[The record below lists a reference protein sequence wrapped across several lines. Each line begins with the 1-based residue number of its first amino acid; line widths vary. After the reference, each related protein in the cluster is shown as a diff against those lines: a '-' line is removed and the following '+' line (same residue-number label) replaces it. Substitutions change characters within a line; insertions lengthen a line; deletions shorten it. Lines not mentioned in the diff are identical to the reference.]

1 MKKVVISLGG
11 SILIPTLEEHT
22 IKEYVPVL
30 KKIAKQHRLFVV
42 VGGGGE
48 ARRYIGIMRDL
59 GIDEG
64 TSDEIG
70 ILITRLNAT
79 MLIAALGED
88 AYPKVA
94 ESHAEAKK
102 FAESGK
108 IVVMGGITPGQT
120 TDAVA
125 AVLAERVGAA
135 VFINAT
141 SVDGIYSA
149 DPRKDKKATRFDS
162 MTPKKLLEIVGGTA
176 LGAGSNNVL
185 DIVAARVVERSN
197 IPLVVLDGR
206 DPKNLPNAILKGK
219 SGAQW
224 FRTGRRTR
232 CRCER
237 EFFSILGLLV
247 KMKFTS
253 LGGLPDGP
261 PILPPDYGIDA
272 TAPDGAPR
280 AADRSNY
287 FLFVLCKPSC
297 PALLGRSPEAGSPQ
311 YYLS

>member
-11 SILIPTLEEHT
+11 SILIPALENHT

-30 KKIAKQHRLFVV
+30 KKIAKQHHLFVV

-48 ARRYIGIMRDL
+48 ARRYISVMRDL

-64 TSDEIG
+64 TSDEVG

-79 MLIAALGED
+79 LLIAALGDD

-102 FAESGK
+102 FAETGK

-125 AVLAERVGAA
+125 AVLAERVGAS

-149 DPRKDKKATRFDS
+149 DPRKDPKATRFES
-162 MTPKKLLEIVGGTA
+162 LTPKKLLEIVGGTS

-206 DPKNLPNAILKGK
+206 DPKNLLNAILKGRYRGTVVSNSK
-219 SGAQW
+219 
-224 FRTGRRTR
+224 
-232 CRCER
+232 
-237 EFFSILGLLV
+237 
-247 KMKFTS
+247 KNP
-253 LGGLPDGP
+253 LP
-261 PILPPDYGIDA
+261 
-272 TAPDGAPR
+272 
-280 AADRSNY
+280 
-287 FLFVLCKPSC
+287 V
-297 PALLGRSPEAGSPQ
+297 
-311 YYLS
+311 

>member
-11 SILIPTLEEHT
+11 SILIPSLEDHT
-22 IKEYVPVL
+22 IREYVPVL
-30 KKIAKQHRLFVV
+30 KKIAKKCRLFVV

-48 ARRYIGIMRDL
+48 ARRYISITREL

-79 MLIAALGED
+79 MLIAALGDE

-102 FAESGK
+102 FSEHGK

-125 AVLAERVGAA
+125 AVLAERVGAS

-141 SVDGIYSA
+141 SVDGIYTE
-149 DPRKDKKATRFDS
+149 DPKKNPKATRFDAI
-162 MTPKKLLEIVGGTA
+162 TPKQLLEIVGGTA

-185 DIVAARVVERSN
+185 DIVAARVVERSG
-197 IPLVVLDGR
+197 IPLIVLDGR
-206 DPKNLPNAILKGK
+206 EPKNLSEAILKGK
-219 SGAQW
+219 
-224 FRTGRRTR
+224 FRGTVV
-232 CRCER
+232 
-237 EFFSILGLLV
+237 SDV
-247 KMKFTS
+247 KKKP
-253 LGGLPDGP
+253 LP
-261 PILPPDYGIDA
+261 
-272 TAPDGAPR
+272 
-280 AADRSNY
+280 
-287 FLFVLCKPSC
+287 V
-297 PALLGRSPEAGSPQ
+297 
-311 YYLS
+311 

>member
-11 SILIPTLEEHT
+11 SILIPSLEDHT
-22 IKEYVPVL
+22 IDGFVPVL
-30 KKIAKQHRLFVV
+30 RKIAKECRLFVV

-48 ARRYIGIMRDL
+48 ARRYITIMRKL

-64 TSDEIG
+64 TSDEVG

-108 IVVMGGITPGQT
+108 IIVMGGITPGQT

-149 DPRKDKKATRFDS
+149 DPKKDKDATRFDAI
-162 MTPKKLLEIVGGTA
+162 TPQKLLEIVSGTA

-206 DPKNLPNAILKGK
+206 DPKNLSNAILKGK
-219 SGAQW
+219 
-224 FRTGRRTR
+224 FRGTVV
-232 CRCER
+232 
-237 EFFSILGLLV
+237 S
-247 KMKFTS
+247 KSKKNP
-253 LGGLPDGP
+253 LP
-261 PILPPDYGIDA
+261 
-272 TAPDGAPR
+272 
-280 AADRSNY
+280 
-287 FLFVLCKPSC
+287 V
-297 PALLGRSPEAGSPQ
+297 
-311 YYLS
+311 

>member
-11 SILIPTLEEHT
+11 SILIPSLENHT
-22 IKEYVPVL
+22 IREYVPVL
-30 KKIAKQHRLFVV
+30 KKIAKKHRLFVV

-48 ARRYIGIMRDL
+48 ARRYITITRDL

-94 ESHAEAKK
+94 ETHSEAKK
-102 FAESGK
+102 FSEHGK

-141 SVDGIYSA
+141 SVDGIYSE
-149 DPRKDKKATRFDS
+149 DPKKNPDATRFD
-162 MTPKKLLEIVGGTA
+162 MITPKKLLEIVGGKG

-185 DIVAARVVERSN
+185 DIVAARVVERSG

-206 DPKNLPNAILKGK
+206 EPKNLAEAILKGK
-219 SGAQW
+219 
-224 FRTGRRTR
+224 FRGTVVSEG
-232 CRCER
+232 
-237 EFFSILGLLV
+237 
-247 KMKFTS
+247 KKKP
-253 LGGLPDGP
+253 LP
-261 PILPPDYGIDA
+261 
-272 TAPDGAPR
+272 
-280 AADRSNY
+280 
-287 FLFVLCKPSC
+287 V
-297 PALLGRSPEAGSPQ
+297 
-311 YYLS
+311 

>member
-11 SILIPTLEEHT
+11 SILIPTLEDHT
-22 IKEYVPVL
+22 VKEYVPVL

-48 ARRYIGIMRDL
+48 ARRYIGVMRDL

-79 MLIAALGED
+79 MLIAALGDD

-102 FAESGK
+102 FAETGK

-125 AVLAERVGAA
+125 AVLSERVGAS

-149 DPRKDKKATRFDS
+149 DPKKDPKATRYET
-162 MTPKKLLEIVGGTA
+162 MTPKKLLDIVGSTA

-206 DPKNLPNAILKGK
+206 NPKNLLNAILKGK
-219 SGAQW
+219 YRGTVVSEGK
-224 FRTGRRTR
+224 R
-232 CRCER
+232 
-237 EFFSILGLLV
+237 
-247 KMKFTS
+247 KP
-253 LGGLPDGP
+253 LP
-261 PILPPDYGIDA
+261 L
-272 TAPDGAPR
+272 
-280 AADRSNY
+280 
-287 FLFVLCKPSC
+287 
-297 PALLGRSPEAGSPQ
+297 
-311 YYLS
+311 

>member
-11 SILIPTLEEHT
+11 SILIPSLENHT
-22 IKEYVPVL
+22 IKEYVPAL
-30 KKIAKQHRLFVV
+30 RAIAKAHRLFVV

-48 ARRYIGIMRDL
+48 ARRYIGVARDL
-59 GIDEG
+59 GVDEG

-79 MLIAALGED
+79 ILIAALGDD

-125 AVLAERVGAA
+125 AVLSERVGAS

-149 DPRKDKKATRFDS
+149 DPKKDENAKHFTA
-162 MTPKKLLEIVGGTA
+162 MTPQQLLGIVGGTA
-176 LGAGSNNVL
+176 MNAGSNTVL
-185 DIVAARVVERSN
+185 DIVAARVVERSH

-206 DPKNLPNAILKGK
+206 DPKNLRNAILKGK
-219 SGAQW
+219 FSG
-224 FRTGRRTR
+224 TVVS
-232 CRCER
+232 E
-237 EFFSILGLLV
+237 S
-247 KMKFTS
+247 MKNP
-253 LGGLPDGP
+253 LP
-261 PILPPDYGIDA
+261 L
-272 TAPDGAPR
+272 
-280 AADRSNY
+280 
-287 FLFVLCKPSC
+287 
-297 PALLGRSPEAGSPQ
+297 
-311 YYLS
+311 

>member
-11 SILIPTLEEHT
+11 SVLIPTLEDHT

-30 KKIAKQHRLFVV
+30 KKVAKECRLFVV

-48 ARRYIGIMRDL
+48 ARRYIGVMRDL
-59 GIDEG
+59 GVDEG

-70 ILITRLNAT
+70 ILITRLNAA

-88 AYPKVA
+88 AYPKAA

-125 AVLAERVGAA
+125 AVLAERVGAS

-149 DPRKDKKATRFDS
+149 DPRKDPKATRFDT
-162 MTPKKLLEIVGGTA
+162 MTPKKLLEIVGGTG

-185 DIVAARVVERSN
+185 DIIAARVVERSA

-206 DPKNLPNAILKGK
+206 DPKNLLNALLKGK
-219 SGAQW
+219 
-224 FRTGRRTR
+224 FRGTVVSEGKK
-232 CRCER
+232 
-237 EFFSILGLLV
+237 SP
-247 KMKFTS
+247 
-253 LGGLPDGP
+253 LP
-261 PILPPDYGIDA
+261 
-272 TAPDGAPR
+272 
-280 AADRSNY
+280 
-287 FLFVLCKPSC
+287 V
-297 PALLGRSPEAGSPQ
+297 
-311 YYLS
+311 

>member
-1 MKKVVISLGG
+1 MKKLVISLGG
-11 SILIPTLEEHT
+11 SILIPKLEGHT
-22 IKEYVPVL
+22 IREYLPEL
-30 KKIAKQHRLFVV
+30 RAIAQKHRLFVV

-48 ARRYIGIMRDL
+48 ARRYITVAREL
-59 GIDEG
+59 GVDEG

-79 MLIAALGED
+79 LLIAALGDD

-125 AVLAERVGAA
+125 AVLAERVGAS

-141 SVDGIYSA
+141 SVDGIYTA
-149 DPRKDKKATRFDS
+149 DPKKDKNAKRFDK
-162 MTPKKLLEIVGGTA
+162 MTAKELLEIVGGTA

-185 DIVAARVVERSN
+185 DIVSARVVERSH

-206 DPKNLPNAILKGK
+206 DPKNLSRAILTGKYKGTVVSESEK
-219 SGAQW
+219 DP
-224 FRTGRRTR
+224 
-232 CRCER
+232 
-237 EFFSILGLLV
+237 
-247 KMKFTS
+247 
-253 LGGLPDGP
+253 LP
-261 PILPPDYGIDA
+261 L
-272 TAPDGAPR
+272 
-280 AADRSNY
+280 
-287 FLFVLCKPSC
+287 
-297 PALLGRSPEAGSPQ
+297 
-311 YYLS
+311 

>member
-11 SILIPTLEEHT
+11 SVLIPTLEEHT

-30 KKIAKQHRLFVV
+30 KKIAHQHRLFVV

-48 ARRYIGIMRDL
+48 ARRFIGVMRDL

-79 MLIAALGED
+79 MLIAALGEY

-125 AVLAERVGAA
+125 AVLAERVGAS

-149 DPRKDKKATRFDS
+149 DPRKDPKATRFDT
-162 MTPKKLLEIVGGTA
+162 MPPKKLLEVVGGTA
-176 LGAGSNNVL
+176 LGAGSNSVL

-206 DPKNLPNAILKGK
+206 DPKNLLNAIIRGK
-219 SGAQW
+219 YLGTVVS
-224 FRTGRRTR
+224 
-232 CRCER
+232 ER
-237 EFFSILGLLV
+237 E
-247 KMKFTS
+247 KNP
-253 LGGLPDGP
+253 LP
-261 PILPPDYGIDA
+261 L
-272 TAPDGAPR
+272 
-280 AADRSNY
+280 
-287 FLFVLCKPSC
+287 
-297 PALLGRSPEAGSPQ
+297 
-311 YYLS
+311 